1 MLQISPT
8 KGEDEGVSVTVSV
21 VSSVSAA
28 VVTAWVTSSVI
39 NAALALLVVTSV
51 NAKALVL
58 AGGLDV
64 GLGLPECWNND
75 HTWIFIGK
83 VLRIFYSYSPKLR
96 WTERAFFISTTFTD
110 AEVTNF
116 PNVDRAKTK
125 MHTKLTPLIT
135 LYTPA

>member
-28 VVTAWVTSSVI
+28 VVTAWVTLSVI

-83 VLRIFYSYSPKLR
+83 VLRIFYSYSP
-96 WTERAFFISTTFTD
+96 AFFISTTFTD